1 MKRNRILVLFAM
13 ACCMVTNIEAQV
25 SQEVQ
30 PATNASEPATDS
42 NEQIF
47 EKVDQNPSFP
57 GGSEELMKWLRKNMK
72 YPSEAMENNIQG
84 KVTVQFVIDKDG
96 SIVDPKV
103 THSVDP
109 SLDKEALRIVQ
120 AMPRWTPGKQKGK
133 TVRVRFYLPLTFSLG
148 FPSTNSQT
156 STTKLSTL
164 TTLNQ
169 KIEKEAEANYQMGT
183 AFWKAQDI
191 VKAMTYLEQAAA
203 AGHVD
208 AQFLLGLICIEG
220 KNINHDYEKGIKW
233 LEKAATQGHKDAQRN
248 LAAIYYQGNIVEKN
262 YQKAEY
268 WAKKYKDMSN
278 TTASPVSTS
287 TE

>member
-133 TVRVRFYLPLTFSLG
+133 AVRVRFYLPLTFSLG

-262 YQKAEY
+262 DQKAEY